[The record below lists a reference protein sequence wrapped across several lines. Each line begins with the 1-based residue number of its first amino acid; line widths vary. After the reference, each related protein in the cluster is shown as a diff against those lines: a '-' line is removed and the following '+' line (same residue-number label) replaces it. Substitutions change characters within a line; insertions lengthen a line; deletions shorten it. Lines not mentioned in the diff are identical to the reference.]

1 MCFEEF
7 RTKAQSFFAERNID
21 PSPLEGQ
28 AGSWCEERALIVL
41 RTYGIKTRVIVE
53 DFEPD
58 TSIEIFGR
66 RFSSPVMPAPLSGI
80 LKVID
85 ADCFKRIVEESVEAE
100 VLPWIGYPCDRQDVQ
115 NLRDFVWIIKPLKNR
130 KLLYDEIEYAE
141 KRCVAA
147 GIDLDCFAYERVGG
161 KVFNYEYLKP
171 LSFQELADVVS
182 TTSLPFVAKGI
193 LSETDYDLAVKA
205 GCDAVVIS
213 NRGGRILES
222 AVSPIEILTK
232 IEKQVTT
239 GVDSFIRSGEDALK
253 VLALG
258 ADFVLVGRPIVYGLT
273 FDGGVK
279 AVLECLKNELKLAM
293 KVCGAGCLGM
303 LDKDV
308 LVQL

>member
-7 RTKAQSFFAERNID
+7 RTKAQSFFAEKNID
-21 PSPLEGQ
+21 PLPFEGHS
-28 AGSWCEERALIVL
+28 GWCEERALIVL
-41 RTYGIKTRVIVE
+41 KTYGIKTRVIVE

-58 TSIEIFGR
+58 ASIEIFGQK
-66 RFSSPVMPAPLSGI
+66 FSSPIMPAPLSGI

-85 ADCFKRIVEESVEAE
+85 AECFKRIVEESSEAG

-141 KRCVAA
+141 KRCVAV
-147 GIDLDCFAYERVGG
+147 GIDLDCFAYERLGG
-161 KVFNYEYLKP
+161 KVFSYEYLKP
-171 LSFQELADVVS
+171 LSFQELADVIS

-213 NRGGRILES
+213 NRGGRILGS
-222 AVSPIEILTK
+222 AASPLEILPR
-232 IEKQVTT
+232 IEKQVAT

-253 VLALG
+253 ALALG

-273 FDGGVK
+273 FPGGVK
-279 AVLECLKNELKLAM
+279 AVLECFRDELKLVM
-293 KVCGAGCLGM
+293 KVCGAESLET
-303 LDKDV
+303 LSRDI